1 MAANLEPVDLDLK
14 SSTTRVAVIAMS
26 VPAVSP
32 LNAIEKSINIA
43 KPSSDVAMRLSDK
56 GEAYKFGQY
65 MTVLQC
71 GPLCEQDLGHR

>member
-1 MAANLEPVDLDLK
+1 MTTNLEPVDLDLK
-14 SSTTRVAVIAMS
+14 RSTTRVAVITMS

-43 KPSSDVAMRLSDK
+43 KPSSDVAMRLGDK

-65 MTVLQC
+65 TTVPS
-71 GPLCEQDLGHR
+71 GKTPPHN